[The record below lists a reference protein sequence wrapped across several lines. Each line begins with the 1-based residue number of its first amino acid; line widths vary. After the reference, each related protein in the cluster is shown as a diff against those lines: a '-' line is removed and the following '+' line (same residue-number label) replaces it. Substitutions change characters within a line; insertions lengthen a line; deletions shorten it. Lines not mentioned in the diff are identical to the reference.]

1 MNVCKVYSWERLTEI
16 NLIQTSQVNLRVDEG
31 YRTVVWDYVV
41 AKQIEVRPSM
51 IVLQF
56 GLIENPL
63 HRSIVKFV
71 ILWFIWD
78 NRWNLHMAD
87 VTNCKEYLFYNKL
100 LKYCSQ

>member
-16 NLIQTSQVNLRVDEG
+16 NLVQTSQVNLRVDEG

-63 HRSIVKFV
+63 YRSIVKFV

-78 NRWNLHMAD
+78 NRWNLYMAD
-87 VTNCKEYLFYNKL
+87 VTNFNEYMLYNKL

>member
-63 HRSIVKFV
+63 STDPSLSSLFFDLFGIIAGIFTWLTLR
-71 ILWFIWD
+71 ILTSFCYTI
-78 NRWNLHMAD
+78 N
-87 VTNCKEYLFYNKL
+87 F
-100 LKYCSQ
+100 